1 MDHRGSGCAER
12 GGDAEEEMERVIGGL
27 GDGFIYKDED
37 ICETKGEATLVGDRS
52 LCGTS
57 SVKSSNGTCW
67 DNTTVN

>member
-1 MDHRGSGCAER
+1 MPGEV
-12 GGDAEEEMERVIGGL
+12 EMLKRRWRELSEVW

-67 DNTTVN
+67 VNTTVNQ